1 MDLKDSKTQKIVI
14 GVLAFFIVV
23 YFWYSRLYSNYN
35 SQINTQRQEFETI
48 TTDLRNVEMKAKSLE
63 ALKLEYTDLID
74 RYHEIEALLP
84 EVKQVPSILVQLH
97 TASSITG
104 TRITKIHP
112 LPIETQEFYE
122 VASFEVEISGTYH
135 DFGKFTSYVAN
146 FPFIANVTDVQIK
159 ATNHP
164 NAKMKNAAEEEQS
177 ENGDIVDVGRKKSSM
192 TATFTLSTYYV
203 KENERLAELTL

>member
-23 YFWYSRLYSNYN
+23 YFWYSRLYSSYN

-48 TTDLRNVEMKAKSLE
+48 TTDLRNVEMKAKSLD
-63 ALKLEYTDLID
+63 ALKLEYADLID

-112 LPIETQEFYE
+112 LPIESQDFYD
-122 VASFEVEISGTYH
+122 VAAFEVEITGTYN

-146 FPFIANVTDVQIK
+146 FPFIANMTDVQIK
-159 ATNHP
+159 AMNRP
-164 NAKMKNAAEEEQS
+164 GAKARNQAQESEAE
-177 ENGDIVDVGRKKSSM
+177 GAVVDVGRKQASV

>member
-1 MDLKDSKTQKIVI
+1 
-14 GVLAFFIVV
+14 
-23 YFWYSRLYSNYN
+23 
-35 SQINTQRQEFETI
+35 
-48 TTDLRNVEMKAKSLE
+48 MKAKSLD

-135 DFGKFTSYVAN
+135 DFGKFASYVAN

-164 NAKMKNAAEEEQS
+164 DSKMKNAAQEEES
-177 ENGDIVDVGRKKSSM
+177 EGGDMVDVGRKKSSM

>member
-14 GVLAFFIVV
+14 AVLAFFIVA
-23 YFWYSRLYSNYN
+23 YFWYSRLYSSY
-35 SQINTQRQEFETI
+35 STQINTQRQEFETI
-48 TTDLRNVEMKAKSLE
+48 TTDLRNVEMKAKSLD
-63 ALKLEYTDLID
+63 ALKLEYASLID

-112 LPIETQEFYE
+112 LPAESQEFYE
-122 VASFEVEISGTYH
+122 IAAFEVEMTGTYH

-159 ATNHP
+159 ANSRPPTETRNE
-164 NAKMKNAAEEEQS
+164 ADGSEEQA
-177 ENGDIVDVGRKKSSM
+177 VDVGRKAATM
-192 TATFTLSTYYV
+192 TASFTLSTYYV
-203 KENERLAELTL
+203 KENERLAELAL

>member
-14 GVLAFFIVV
+14 AVLAFFIVA
-23 YFWYSRLYSNYN
+23 YFWYSRLYSSY
-35 SQINTQRQEFETI
+35 SAQINTQRQEFETI
-48 TTDLRNVEMKAKSLE
+48 TTDLRNVEMKAKSLD
-63 ALKLEYTDLID
+63 ALKLEYTELID

-104 TRITKIHP
+104 TRITKVHP
-112 LPIETQEFYE
+112 LAVEAQEFFE
-122 VASFEVEISGTYH
+122 IAAFEVEMTGTYH

-159 ATNHP
+159 AVNKPSTKARN
-164 NAKMKNAAEEEQS
+164 ESEEQS
-177 ENGDIVDVGRKKSSM
+177 ESVVDVGRRA
-192 TATFTLSTYYV
+192 ATMVASFTLSTYYV